1 MSDDNFTA
9 FQIRSGSELLQ
20 AHEAKMYLL
29 KNNTRERMTVTPS
42 GIALDPKGMTAVSKI
57 TAEMNLLQ
65 NSGIISIESLNN
77 EPVWVNE
84 NSENGSADV
93 SAEPASEEQ
102 PKTTA
107 RKTSKKVKESTV
119 SVEAEEITA
128 DRSESSNQA
137 EVGAESTEETNILEN
152 AEETSIKPDE
162 SGDNVNITSDPF

>member
-1 MSDDNFTA
+1 MSDENFIA

-29 KNNTRERMTVTPS
+29 KNNTRERMTITPS
-42 GIALDPKGMTAVSKI
+42 GIALDPKGTTAVSKI
-57 TAEMNLLQ
+57 TVEMNLLQ
-65 NSGIISIESLNN
+65 NSGIISIENLNN

-84 NSENGSADV
+84 TSENGSTDLSV
-93 SAEPASEEQ
+93 EPASEDQ

-119 SVEAEEITA
+119 SVEAEEITT
-128 DRSESSNQA
+128 DGSDSSNQA
-137 EVGAESTEETNILEN
+137 EVSAESTEESNILEN